1 MDENCNMTNKVMGI
15 VQRRQGDSK
24 MKNGNKERTYSG
36 RDIEEWND

>member
-24 MKNGNKERTYSG
+24 MKNGNKERTKWKG
-36 RDIEEWND
+36 RIDIL